1 MNRILAVVILLGMIG
16 CSVTR
21 PYVTNISPAGEQG
34 ILVEKCKEQ
43 FNSLTA
49 KVSTEQCNTSYV
61 WLGAASMGKAKSEE
75 GANPN
80 NNVITIKQPSSKV
93 VVKV

>member
-1 MNRILAVVILLGMIG
+1 MNRILAVLILLVMAG
-16 CSVTR
+16 CSLTR

-34 ILVEKCKEQ
+34 ILVEKCKAQ

-49 KVSTEQCNTSYV
+49 KVSTEECNTSYV
-61 WLGAASMGKAKSEE
+61 WLGGGVKGKSSVAE

-80 NNVITIKQPSSKV
+80 NNVITIK
-93 VVKV
+93 

>member
-34 ILVEKCKEQ
+34 ILVEKCKVQ
-43 FNSLTA
+43 YNSLTA
-49 KVSTEQCNTSYV
+49 KVSTQECNTSYV
-61 WLGAASMGKAKSEE
+61 WLGNASMGKAKSEE
-75 GANPN
+75 VTNPN
-80 NNVITIKQPSSKV
+80 NNVITIK
-93 VVKV
+93 